1 MRLRNLFL
9 LLLAVVLAG
18 GTAFLARSYLATQR
32 AQQVVHA
39 AAPPPRPE
47 HPILVARANLAR
59 GHLITPSDLGWQV
72 WPDNA
77 IASVYIKSGGKIM
90 PQSFSGWVVVN
101 PIAEGAPVTQSM
113 MISPGSGGFLAA
125 VLRPGMRAIQA
136 GDATQ
141 LPTGTQPGDRVD
153 MMVRFKPGDGWNG
166 GFVVE
171 TVLRG
176 LRILQIGNQL
186 ETAKP
191 TGTPPA
197 AASGHIVFEVTPQQA
212 EIITLAEPMGQLT
225 FILDSLRRGPTETAA
240 SDGGVVLAAM
250 RDSQS
255 DPRDPPAGTSMSA
268 PATTNAARS
277 DTADTEEPTYLT
289 DAAVNPMFA
298 RTQSWDLKP
307 SVTILRG
314 GGKQDAVPVDLRCSE
329 SGCAQFNPLP
339 TRLVGTGDLAE
350 GK

>member
-125 VLRPGMRAIQA
+125 VLRPGMRAMQA
-136 GDATQ
+136 GNAGQ

-153 MMVRFKPGDGWNG
+153 MMVRFGLAHLPLPAKEDDGSNNA
-166 GFVVE
+166 VE

-197 AASGHIVFEVTPQQA
+197 VASGPIVFEVTPREA
-212 EIITLAEPMGQLT
+212 EVITLAEQMGQLT
-225 FILDSLRRGPTETAA
+225 LSSTACVAAPPRRLRATAA
-240 SDGGVVLAAM
+240 SCWRQCAIRKAIRAIRRLAQA
-250 RDSQS
+250 
-255 DPRDPPAGTSMSA
+255 
-268 PATTNAARS
+268 
-277 DTADTEEPTYLT
+277 
-289 DAAVNPMFA
+289 
-298 RTQSWDLKP
+298 
-307 SVTILRG
+307 
-314 GGKQDAVPVDLRCSE
+314 
-329 SGCAQFNPLP
+329 
-339 TRLVGTGDLAE
+339 
-350 GK
+350 